1 MPSSSVWYVY
11 ILRCADGSLYIGE
24 TDDIESRV
32 AKHQRGSLSVY
43 TASRRP
49 VRLVYSEMH
58 ATRSEAIKRERQL
71 KRWTRAKKEALI
83 AGDTKLLKR
92 L

>member
-1 MPSSSVWYVY
+1 MHYVY

-24 TDDIESRV
+24 TRSLPERLT
-32 AKHQRGSLSVY
+32 KHGEGNACAF

-49 VRLVYSEMH
+49 VDLAYAETYPTRA
-58 ATRSEAIKRERQL
+58 ATLKRERQL
-71 KRWTRAKKEALI
+71 KRWARAKKEALV
-83 AGDTKLLKR
+83 AGNLVLLKA

>member
-1 MPSSSVWYVY
+1 MRSFVY

-24 TDDIESRV
+24 TGNL
-32 AKHQRGSLSVY
+32 QRRLGQHRDGSACAFTKRRGPVSLAYAEEHPTSLS
-43 TASRRP
+43 ARR
-49 VRLVYSEMH
+49 
-58 ATRSEAIKRERQL
+58 RERQL

-83 AGDTKLLKR
+83 VGDLALLKR